1 MKKKTYS
8 VQIDATPA
16 VVWTTLWSP
25 ATYNAWTSVFAEGSS
40 AETDW
45 KEGSQVI
52 FGDGKGNGMISR
64 IATSRP
70 NEFMSFE
77 HMGVI
82 KDGKKEPAP
91 EWAGAQEN
99 YTLVSKNGRTELNVE
114 IDIDGDMAAY
124 FDKTFPVAL
133 DKLKSLAEKA
143 GHPETAL

>member
-1 MKKKTYS
+1 MKKKNYS

-77 HMGVI
+77 HLGVMR
-82 KDGKKEPAP
+82 DGKAEPAP
-91 EWAGAQEN
+91 AWAGAKEN
-99 YTLVSKNGRTELNVE
+99 YTLESRNGGTFLNVE
-114 IDIDGDMAAY
+114 IDVEGDFVEY
-124 FDKTFPVAL
+124 FDKTFPLAL
-133 DKLKSLAEKA
+133 EKLKSLAEESSHVI
-143 GHPETAL
+143 HP